1 MQMLGKMDKKAYSRI
16 NMIFAYWSI
25 LLLPTSHK
33 DKAFDQVRSPWS
45 MMDQNANLSDSIKF
59 WYFIPMYFW
68 VLRDF
73 ASTLINYKVLI
84 IKNLSE

>member
-1 MQMLGKMDKKAYSRI
+1 MQMLGKMDKKAYFRI

-33 DKAFDQVRSPWS
+33 DKAFDQEVRSPWS
-45 MMDQNANLSDSIKF
+45 MMDQNANLSDS
-59 WYFIPMYFW
+59 YFIPMYFW

-84 IKNLSE
+84 IKSLSE